1 MEWRNSAERG
11 VGRDRRSKV
20 EGGWLGTY
28 GTAVGWQAEPDR
40 RGAVQVSTYER
51 CRWRRRQGKLDK
63 TFPGTTH
70 NSPINRFYYTWD
82 WLYYARFLCLDFVKL
97 QWCVVACPFTSPL
110 LSVKHQTKHL
120 WISAKVKKG
129 GQGVKNWGRGNK
141 NSQWTKQHKSRTVGL
156 WGPNRQ
162 HAQT

>member
-28 GTAVGWQAEPDR
+28 GTAVGWQAEPHG

-70 NSPINRFYYTWD
+70 NSPINRFYYTWG
-82 WLYYARFLCLDFVKL
+82 WLYYARFRCLGFLKL
-97 QWCVVACPFTSPL
+97 QWCVAACPFTFPSPFRYTPNKTPL
-110 LSVKHQTKHL
+110 DFC
-120 WISAKVKKG
+120 KG
-129 GQGVKNWGRGNK
+129 EERRARGENCGRGNK
-141 NSQWTKQHKSRTVGL
+141 NSQWTKQHRSRAVGL

-162 HAQT
+162 HEQT